1 MLAVYF
7 AYGLAF
13 FALGG
18 AALLERRQTSKLSLG
33 RQLPWLAAFGF
44 THSLVEWS
52 DMFLLTPVAPEI
64 ESALLTTRTILLP
77 VSALLLIRFGAG
89 LVGEMGPL
97 PGWVPYARVVLL
109 TPVTLIVAYAL
120 VVVLTED
127 QMVTGA
133 DVWSRYL
140 LYFPGGLLVAFGFFR
155 HWRRL
160 PHTGLLGT
168 HYSLLGASVAFTL
181 YAIVAGLIVPET
193 PYGVSPWLNYEMIQ
207 DVTGLPVQVWRMAVA
222 VVVMVLV
229 IRAMDVFGA
238 EREQQLAR
246 LRAERERAQAA
257 ALAAQRDARHM
268 AEAWIEALVQ
278 ISRQIA
284 MLEDLD
290 QVLAQVVERAR
301 TLLKA
306 DGAALALWDETG
318 DALMVKAFAG
328 PNGLGREALRSDTIR
343 SGMIFDSTRAL
354 QACLLAPEEGWHCSV
369 LGARVQAGAIAPL
382 VFEDQSVGVL
392 WVVSHQTGRFSQ
404 GDLDR
409 LGHLSDQAVIAIQH
423 TLMAGRLQS
432 LAVIEERARIA
443 REMHDGL
450 AQILGYLSLE
460 IQTLDALVRQGD
472 TDATLGELRQAR
484 ARIAAAQ
491 DDVRENILS
500 LRTTLAGDAGLL
512 SALEEY
518 VEEFGVQTG
527 INAHVTSEIDVSR
540 LSPLAETQLVRIV
553 QEALAN
559 VRKHAA
565 ARQVQIRLVARDGCL
580 GVTVT
585 DDGVGFDHV
594 PNGKH
599 FGLQTMR
606 ERAESVG
613 GGLTVNS
620 VPSQGT
626 QVTFWLPLAQ
636 P

>member
-18 AALLERRQTSKLSLG
+18 AALLEGRQSSKLSLG

-44 THSLVEWS
+44 THSLVEWC
-52 DMFLLTPVAPEI
+52 DMFLLASIAPEV
-64 ESALLTTRTILLP
+64 EAALLAARTILLP

-89 LVGEMGPL
+89 LVGEVGPL

-120 VVVLTED
+120 VVVLTEG
-127 QMVTGA
+127 QTATGA

-140 LYFPGGLLVAFGFFR
+140 LFFPGGLLVAFGFFR

-168 HYSLLGASVAFTL
+168 HYSLLGAGVAFTL

-193 PYGVSPWLNYEMIQ
+193 SYGLSPWLNDEAIR
-207 DVTGLPVQVWRMAVA
+207 DATGLPVQVWRMAVA
-222 VVVMVLV
+222 LVVMASVV
-229 IRAMDVFGA
+229 RAMGVFSA

-246 LRAERERAQAA
+246 LRAERERAQAD

-268 AEAWIEALVQ
+268 AEAWIETLVQ
-278 ISRQIA
+278 ITRQIA
-284 MLEDLD
+284 MLEGLD
-290 QVLAQVVERAR
+290 QVLAQIVERAR
-301 TLLKA
+301 TLLGA
-306 DGAALALWDETG
+306 DAAALALWDETG
-318 DALMVKAFAG
+318 DALIVKAFAG
-328 PNGLGREALRSDTIR
+328 PDGGGMESLRSDTIR
-343 SGMIFDSTRAL
+343 SGVIFDHTRAR
-354 QACLLAPEEGWHCSV
+354 QMRLLAPGEGWRCSV
-369 LGARVQAGAIAPL
+369 LDARVQAGAIAPL
-382 VFEDQSVGVL
+382 VFEEESVGVL
-392 WVVSHQTGRFSQ
+392 WVVSRQPDRFSQ

-460 IQTLDALVRQGD
+460 VQTLDALVRQGD
-472 TDATLGELRQAR
+472 TEATLGELRQAR
-484 ARIAAAQ
+484 ERITAAQ
-491 DDVRENILS
+491 ADVRENILS
-500 LRTTLAGDAGLL
+500 LRTTLAGDAGLMP
-512 SALEEY
+512 ALERY
-518 VEEFGVQTG
+518 VEEFSVQTG
-527 INAHVTSEIDVSR
+527 IDAHVASEIDASR

-585 DDGVGFDHV
+585 DDGVGFDRV
-594 PNGKH
+594 PNGTH

-613 GGLTVNS
+613 GGLTVTS
-620 VPSQGT
+620 VPAKGT

>member
-18 AALLERRQTSKLSLG
+18 AALLEARQSSKLSLG
-33 RQLPWLAAFGF
+33 RQLPWLAAFGI
-44 THSLVEWS
+44 THSFVEWS
-52 DMFLLTPVAPEI
+52 DMFLMAALAPEV
-64 ESALLTTRTILLP
+64 ESALVTARTILLL

-89 LVGEMGPL
+89 LVSEVGPL
-97 PGWVPYARVVLL
+97 PEWVPYVRIALL
-109 TPVTLIVAYAL
+109 TPATLIVAYAL
-120 VVVLTED
+120 VVVLTDD
-127 QMVTGA
+127 QAATGA
-133 DVWSRYL
+133 DVWARYL
-140 LYFPGGLLVAFGFFR
+140 MYFPGGMLVAFGFFR

-160 PHTGLLGT
+160 PHADLPGT
-168 HYSLLGASVAFTL
+168 HYSLLGAGVAFTL
-181 YAIVAGLIVPET
+181 YAVVAGLIVPES
-193 PYGVSPWLNYEMIQ
+193 PYVLAPWLNDQ
-207 DVTGLPVQVWRMAVA
+207 TVHDATGLPVQVWRMAVA
-222 VVVMVLV
+222 LVVMVMV
-229 IRAMDVFGA
+229 IRAMGVFSA
-238 EREQQLAR
+238 ERDQQLAR
-246 LRAERERAQAA
+246 LRGERERAQAQ
-257 ALAAQRDARHM
+257 ALDAQREARHM
-268 AEAWIEALVQ
+268 AETWIETLVQ

-290 QVLAQVVERAR
+290 QVLALIVERAR

-306 DGAALALWDETG
+306 DGAALALWNEPG
-318 DALMVKAFAG
+318 EALIVKAFAG
-328 PNGLGREALRSDTIR
+328 PDGAGMESVGGDLIR
-343 SGMIFDSTRAL
+343 SGVIFDNTRAR
-354 QACLLAPEEGWHCSV
+354 QACLLAPGEGWHCSV

-382 VFEDQSVGVL
+382 VFEEEPVGVL
-392 WVVSHQTGRFSQ
+392 WVVSAQAEQFSQ

-409 LGHLSDQAVIAIQH
+409 LGHLSNQAVIAIQH
-423 TLMAGRLQS
+423 TLMAGQLQS
-432 LAVIEERARIA
+432 LAVVEERARIA

-460 IQTLDALVRQGD
+460 VQTLDALVRQGN
-472 TDATLGELRQAR
+472 TEATLGALRQAR
-484 ARIAAAQ
+484 ERITAAQ
-491 DDVRENILS
+491 ADVRENILS

-512 SALEEY
+512 PSLEQYLEE
-518 VEEFGVQTG
+518 FSVQTG
-527 INAHVTSEIDVSR
+527 IDAHLASEVDVSR

-585 DDGVGFDHV
+585 DDGVGFDRV

-613 GGLTVNS
+613 GGLTVTS
-620 VPSQGT
+620 APAQGT